1 MGEEA
6 GDGGGFYLSVCG
18 QVLGVEVKF
27 PQISAAPGGF
37 GWWSGSPQERTTE
50 LDQAL
55 VGDLPGEGDVEDGE
69 PGAGVGHHPQQGVR
83 GHMLHVERVE
93 TLAVGQAGS
102 DQRLALRAG
111 EEPGPASGP
120 GTQPV
125 RQSGPLVGSG
135 SHMIGDRWAGI
146 DGWDHSIAGQHL

>member
-6 GDGGGFYLSVCG
+6 GDGGGFDLSVCRE
-18 QVLGVEVKF
+18 VLGVEVKF

-69 PGAGVGHHPQQGVR
+69 PGAGVGHHPQHGVR
-83 GHMLHVERVE
+83 GHVLDVERVE
-93 TLAVGQAGS
+93 ALAVGQAGPHQS
-102 DQRLALRAG
+102 LAWLG
-111 EEPGPASGP
+111 GQEPGPGSGP
-120 GTQPV
+120 GAEPV
-125 RQSGPLVGSG
+125 RVEVKDQT
-135 SHMIGDRWAGI
+135 A
-146 DGWDHSIAGQHL
+146 